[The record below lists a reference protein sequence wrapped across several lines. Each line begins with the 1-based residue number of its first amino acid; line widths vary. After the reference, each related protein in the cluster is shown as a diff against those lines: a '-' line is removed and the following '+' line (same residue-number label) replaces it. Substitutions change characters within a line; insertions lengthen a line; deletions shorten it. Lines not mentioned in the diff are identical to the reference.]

1 MDVEKPDCLLDF
13 ESVGYLQEL
22 WELRATIMEV
32 YDEFTNNVVDE
43 HHNRCEFSIVYGVD
57 EDVVHVMIANNVYAM
72 SVYCRY
78 D

>member
-22 WELRATIMEV
+22 WELRATITEV

-43 HHNRCEFSIVYGVD
+43 HHGRC
-57 EDVVHVMIANNVYAM
+57 
-72 SVYCRY
+72 
-78 D
+78 